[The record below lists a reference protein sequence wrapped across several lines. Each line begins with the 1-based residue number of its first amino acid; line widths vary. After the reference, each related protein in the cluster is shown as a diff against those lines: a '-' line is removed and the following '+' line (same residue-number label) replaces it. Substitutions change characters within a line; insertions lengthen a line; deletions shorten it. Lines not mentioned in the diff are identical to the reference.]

1 MIIDERENPRKLLI
15 QNSSK
20 GWISSEILRIKK
32 EKLQYANKHIAV
44 RKNYNFPYVG
54 IIQIRLWVKAI
65 QLTLSLLTQAP
76 LVLIAHI
83 VTLWY
88 EKVNNNFYFT
98 GLSSDG
104 LKCSW
109 MTLLSGFTIIISI
122 PFSAALEANSRGALL
137 SVIRIFKSDNFN
149 ELHNEFTFHL
159 E

>member
-65 QLTLSLLTQAP
+65 QLTLSLFTQAP
-76 LVLIAHI
+76 LFLIVHI
-83 VTLWY
+83 VTLWC
-88 EKVNNNFYFT
+88 EKVNIYYIF
-98 GLSSDG
+98 LI
-104 LKCSW
+104 
-109 MTLLSGFTIIISI
+109 TILIY
-122 PFSAALEANSRGALL
+122 
-137 SVIRIFKSDNFN
+137 K
-149 ELHNEFTFHL
+149 TF
-159 E
+159 